1 MKITIIIPAH
11 NEAEYIGQ
19 TLNSLV
25 NQSLR
30 PHQLMV
36 VDDNSTDTTSGI
48 VKEYTSSHPWI
59 KLIHIKSSEKHLPGS
74 KIVNAFK
81 EGIKHVGTDY
91 DLICKFDAD
100 LIFPRDYL
108 KTIADHYLSNPK
120 VGMAGGFCT
129 IKRGE
134 EWVLEN
140 LTRRDHIRGALKCYR
155 KSCFE
160 QIGGLKPAMG
170 WDTVDELLAA
180 NYGWEVLTDSTL
192 LVKHLKPTGKAY
204 NRDAK
209 LLQGEAMYRMRY
221 GLVITI
227 ISSVKLALR
236 KRNIHL
242 LWDYLSGYK
251 NARLRQVPFLV
262 TKHQGVFI
270 RKKRWQGIRKKLF

>member
-1 MKITIIIPAH
+1 
-11 NEAEYIGQ
+11 
-19 TLNSLV
+19 
-25 NQSLR
+25 
-30 PHQLMV
+30 
-36 VDDNSTDTTSGI
+36 
-48 VKEYTSSHPWI
+48 
-59 KLIHIKSSEKHLPGS
+59 
-74 KIVNAFK
+74 
-81 EGIKHVGTDY
+81 
-91 DLICKFDAD
+91 
-100 LIFPRDYL
+100 
-108 KTIADHYLSNPK
+108 
-120 VGMAGGFCT
+120 
-129 IKRGE
+129 
-134 EWVLEN
+134 
-140 LTRRDHIRGALKCYR
+140 
-155 KSCFE
+155 
-160 QIGGLKPAMG
+160 MG

-180 NYGWEVLTDSTL
+180 YYGWEVLTDSTL